1 MQDKNVDLK
10 DIKRFNK
17 QAKEWWDPNGVQHGL
32 HAMNYMRVPWVRDSL
47 KETNYISKDAT
58 NLEGCLILD
67 AGCGGGIYAE
77 GLAKLGAKV
86 IGLDCARELLDVAQ
100 NHLNTQHD
108 IKDKVTYVFETIE
121 EHCLKNENKYDAIV
135 CSEVIEHII
144 DKNSFLEACIKTLK
158 PGGSIFMTTISHT
171 FAAWFINI
179 LWGEYILG
187 LIKRGSHDHR
197 LFIDHKDLSKILE
210 INNTKTVSVKG
221 TFYDIFA
228 RNPEKKWKFGQS
240 TAISYALHAV
250 KENLII

>member
-1 MQDKNVDLK
+1 MLTAAVQSNFNEKNVDPK

-17 QAKEWWDPNGVQHGL
+17 QANEWWDPKGVQHGL
-32 HAMNYMRVPWVRDSL
+32 HAMNYMRVPWVLEGL

-86 IGLDCARELLDVAQ
+86 IGLDCARELLEVAQ

-108 IKDKVTYVFETIE
+108 IKDKVTYVCETIE

-144 DKNSFLEACIKTLK
+144 DKNSFLKACIKTLK

-171 FAAWFINI
+171 FAAWF
-179 LWGEYILG
+179 LYKFMGEYVLG
-187 LIKRGSHDHR
+187 LIERGTHDPK
-197 LFIDHKDLSKILE
+197 LFIDHKDLAKILE
-210 INNTKTVSVKG
+210 NNNVKILSVKG
-221 TFYDIFA
+221 TTYDFY
-228 RNPEKKWKFGQS
+228 RQR
-240 TAISYALHAV
+240 
-250 KENLII
+250 